1 MPFDLGKMIHRDTT
15 RRTGKETMVVP
26 VHETVDNQY
35 QWHKVQPVLEKCAD
49 QIVASGLVWKWCRF
63 SGRHVL
69 VRLSENRTFVGF
81 DIQDCELNRTV
92 ASLKEAKAIAEEWH
106 RIRYDDNEQEWQDSG
121 GSTREAE
128 EQMEAEAERHIGV
141 FKCVGC
147 GEAITDPYIIEGDLA
162 LTRSASARKRPT
174 RSSIAGTSRPAIV
187 KISFQR

>member
-1 MPFDLGKMIHRDTT
+1 MQNKLEWEFTPECESTSWWSSSESDGDRWRYRIEARVT
-15 RRTGKETMVVP
+15 ENSS
-26 VHETVDNQY
+26 VDFVTSRY
-35 QWHKVQPVLEKCAD
+35 
-49 QIVASGLVWKWCRF
+49 
-63 SGRHVL
+63 
-69 VRLSENRTFVGF
+69 SENDGMFYD
-81 DIQDCELNRTV
+81 DIGELNRTV